1 MGGKSSVI
9 FYCPLLSRVMVL
21 LNCAESNGAILR
33 SALEPHDFSLLGFRE
48 PFLPSKVGGKARIVS
63 TLAAVVNPCRRKGQS
78 EAMSVSNRK
87 WQKERQV
94 DETLRPLRVMLSY
107 GRDGRVC
114 FLVCMHFNITVVLCF
129 APSLFLRN
137 CKTARASATSSH
149 SGLWG
154 WSRGRERQSQPRG
167 RPAMPSET
175 TPSQPSRLSK

>member
-9 FYCPLLSRVMVL
+9 FYCPLLSRLMVL

-33 SALEPHDFSLLGFRE
+33 SALEPHDYSLLRFRE
-48 PFLPSKVGGKARIVS
+48 PFLPSKVGEKPRIVS
-63 TLAAVVNPCRRKGQS
+63 TLASVVNPCRRKGQS
-78 EAMSVSNRK
+78 EAMSLSDRK

-94 DETLRPLRVMLSY
+94 DERLRPLRVMLCD

-114 FLVCMHFNITVVLCF
+114 FFVCMHFNITVVLCF

-137 CKTARASATSSH
+137 CRTARASATSSH

-154 WSRGRERQSQPRG
+154 WSRGRERRSPRPE
-167 RPAMPSET
+167 RPATPSGT